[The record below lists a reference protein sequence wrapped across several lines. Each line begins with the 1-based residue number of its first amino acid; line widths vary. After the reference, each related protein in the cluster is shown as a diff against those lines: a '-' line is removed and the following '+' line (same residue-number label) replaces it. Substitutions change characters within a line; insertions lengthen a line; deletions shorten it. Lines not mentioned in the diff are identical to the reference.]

1 MSELDRALE
10 LLETCKRELAEEG
23 VAFDEHI
30 ETGIMIETPSA
41 VMVADDLASKVKFFS
56 IGTND
61 LIQYGLAVDR
71 TNDRIAHLY
80 EPTAP
85 SIVRSIKQTTKAAH
99 AAGIRVGVCGE
110 MAGEPD
116 LVPLLLGLGVDEL
129 SASAPLVPSV
139 KYLIR
144 RLKLSEARELAEQ
157 AVTMQYSQAILDA
170 SRALVQR
177 VAPEMVVN
185 QG

>member
-1 MSELDRALE
+1 
-10 LLETCKRELAEEG
+10 
-23 VAFDEHI
+23 
-30 ETGIMIETPSA
+30 
-41 VMVADDLASKVKFFS
+41 
-56 IGTND
+56 
-61 LIQYGLAVDR
+61 
-71 TNDRIAHLY
+71 
-80 EPTAP
+80 
-85 SIVRSIKQTTKAAH
+85 
-99 AAGIRVGVCGE
+99 

-157 AVTMQYSQAILDA
+157 AVTMQYSHAILDA